1 MRRLMRQSLIAS
13 LSLAIAAAALQAT
26 PRHLPASPG
35 NIPLRVP
42 ARVPATAPSKPVNVP
57 VPSKP
62 LNVPVVYYTMPN
74 GLKVVISE
82 YHIAP
87 VVTVGVYYNV
97 GFRVEP
103 KGRTGFAHLFEH
115 MMFQGSANVK
125 KFEHAKIVEANGGN
139 LNGHTDF
146 DYTNY
151 FETLPSN
158 RVETALWLES
168 DRMRS
173 LDISPENLKNQQ
185 NVVSEEIRV
194 NVLNQ
199 PYQFFEWIELWQNAF
214 TNWNDAHNGYGD
226 LAEVNAATIEDVRHF
241 FKTYYAPNNAVLTI
255 AGDVDAADVKQM
267 IEKHF
272 GNIPSQPAPARP
284 DLTEPPQTK
293 EKRVSQTDKLANLP
307 ALATGYHMPAQNDPD
322 FPAMALLVQILQGDD
337 SSRWYQRLVK
347 EKQLTLDLTGALNYF
362 GNEFDYNGPMIMTTR
377 ATYKPGHTADEVVR
391 EMDGVLGDIIS
402 KGITEKE
409 LADAK
414 VRYRSN
420 FYGQIEST
428 FGRAHL
434 LACLALFRNDPNQI
448 NTLLAP
454 FEKVTAAQIKTA
466 AAKYLVASNRTVI
479 DRVPE
484 KKSGE

>member
-1 MRRLMRQSLIAS
+1 MQRSIIKVLAGLMVLAIS
-13 LSLAIAAAALQAT
+13 LSTTQA
-26 PRHLPASPG
+26 
-35 NIPLRVP
+35 
-42 ARVPATAPSKPVNVP
+42 KPI
-57 VPSKP
+57 
-62 LNVPVVYYTMPN
+62 NVPVVYYKLPN

-82 YHIAP
+82 DHLAP

-125 KFEHAKIVEANGGN
+125 KFEHAKYVEANGGS

-158 RVETALWLES
+158 RVEMGLWLES

-173 LDISPENLKNQQ
+173 LDISEENLKNQQ

-199 PYQFFEWIELWQNAF
+199 PYQLFEWIDLWENSF
-214 TNWNDAHNGYGD
+214 TNWNNAHNGYGD
-226 LAEVNAATIEDVRHF
+226 LAEVNAATIDDVRNF

-255 AGDVDAADVKQM
+255 VGDVDVDEVKKM
-267 IEKHF
+267 VEKHF
-272 GNIPSQPAPARP
+272 AGIPAQPVPPRP

-307 ALATGYHMPAQNDPD
+307 ALVTGYHIPAQNSPD

-347 EKQLTLDLTGALNYF
+347 EKELTLDLTGGLNYF

-377 ATYKPGHTADEVVR
+377 TTYKPGHTADEILAQ
-391 EMDGVLGDIIS
+391 MDAVIADVAARGV
-402 KGITEKE
+402 TEKE

-414 VRYRSN
+414 VRYRSS
-420 FYGQIEST
+420 FYSQLESS
-428 FGRAHL
+428 FGKTHL
-434 LACLALFRNDPNQI
+434 LSSLALFRDDPSQI
-448 NTLLAP
+448 NSLLTP
-454 FEKVTAAQIKTA
+454 FQNVTAAQVKAA
-466 AAKYLVASNRTVI
+466 AAKYLVSTNRTVI

-484 KKSGE
+484 AKPSPKPGE

>member
-1 MRRLMRQSLIAS
+1 MQRSMLKCLAS
-13 LSLAIAAAALQAT
+13 ILLLTTTFSILQ
-26 PRHLPASPG
+26 G
-35 NIPLRVP
+35 
-42 ARVPATAPSKPVNVP
+42 
-57 VPSKP
+57 KP
-62 LNVPVVYYTMPN
+62 LNVPVVYYKLPN

-82 YHIAP
+82 DHIAP

-125 KFEHAKIVEANGGN
+125 KFEHAKHVEANGGS

-151 FETLPSN
+151 YETMPSN
-158 RVETALWLES
+158 RVELGLWLEA

-173 LDISPENLKNQQ
+173 LDVSEENLKNQQ
-185 NVVSEEIRV
+185 NVVSEEVRV

-199 PYQFFEWIELWQNAF
+199 PYQFFEWIDLWQNAF
-214 TNWNDAHNGYGD
+214 SNWSNSHNGYGD
-226 LAEVNAATIEDVRHF
+226 LADINAATIEDVRSF

-255 AGDVDAADVKQM
+255 VGDVDVNEVKKM
-267 IEKHF
+267 VEKHF
-272 GNIPSQPAPARP
+272 SSIQSQPMPLKP

-293 EKRVSQTDKLANLP
+293 EKRISQTDKLANLP
-307 ALATGYHMPAQNDPD
+307 ALATGYHIPPQTSPD
-322 FPAMALLVQILQGDD
+322 FPAVALLVQILQGDD

-347 EKQLTLDLTGALNYF
+347 EKELTLDLTGGLNYF
-362 GNEFDYNGPMIMTTR
+362 GNEFDYSGPMIMTTR
-377 ATYKPGHTADEVVR
+377 TTYKPGHTAEEVVR
-391 EMDGVLGDIIS
+391 EMDEVVAELMTKGV
-402 KGITEKE
+402 TAKE

-414 VRYRSN
+414 VRYRSS
-420 FYGQIEST
+420 FYSQLESS
-428 FGRAHL
+428 FGKTHL
-434 LACLALFRNDPNQI
+434 LSALALFRDDPAQI
-448 NTLLAP
+448 NSLLTP
-454 FEKVTAAQIKTA
+454 FENVTADQVKAV

-484 KKSGE
+484 AKGASKPSQ